1 MLFSEFCKS
10 FCAPICNSGCK
21 IFLAEFEIS
30 DRSTTSSTKSH
41 RFVLAAGPCCVCQMT
56 AQASDAQQC
65 CLLFVGGCSFPL
77 LSQISVRWDTAGVPD
92 SQPQLPAPS
101 LSLAEGLL
109 QPVGQG
115 GANSIP
121 MMWLAK
127 TLVDTCLC
135 KESLQKPRV
144 NDMDAFQGQAANQ

>member
-56 AQASDAQQC
+56 AQDGDAQQC
-65 CLLFVGGCSFPL
+65 CLLLASLFSL
-77 LSQISVRWDTAGVPD
+77 K
-92 SQPQLPAPS
+92 S
-101 LSLAEGLL
+101 LSGGTQLVSLTVSHSSLLLLLA
-109 QPVGQG
+109 
-115 GANSIP
+115 
-121 MMWLAK
+121 W
-127 TLVDTCLC
+127 
-135 KESLQKPRV
+135 QKVCFSQWVREV
-144 NDMDAFQGQAANQ
+144 